1 MENNKENRLK
11 LAKMLTAKLTTVQ
24 IEHMLIQVLA
34 QDFTDQILFE
44 ETIMKIKKLYGEIK

>member
-11 LAKMLTAKLTTVQ
+11 LAHLLIAKLTNKQ
-24 IEHMLIQVLA
+24 RKHMLLKALVQEL
-34 QDFTDQILFE
+34 TDNILFE